1 MNAQPNSDHFPGR
14 IYVQKKDPWGVYESD
29 YDLQKRHYAA
39 KLAEIDYMLGLIEK
53 EEVEETA
60 KVLFSG
66 NLSGLKT
73 ELIKRLGDFAEAETH
88 RDFNCEY

>member
-1 MNAQPNSDHFPGR
+1 MKLIERKRPER
-14 IYVQKKDPWGVYESD
+14 EVYESD
-29 YDLQKRHYAA
+29 YDLQKRHYAT

-60 KVLFSG
+60 KALFSG
-66 NLSGLKT
+66 NLSSLKT